1 MIPFL
6 DLARSHAS
14 LTDKFEAA
22 FRQVMAHGRF
32 ILGPEVRELESAL
45 EARLGVA
52 HAVGVSS
59 GTDALLAVLMALDV
73 GPGDEVLVPPL
84 TFYATAGAVVR
95 LGATPVFADVDPHT
109 LLLDSAS
116 ALGRKT
122 ENTRAVIPVH
132 LFGQCADVSPYQAA
146 NIDVVEDAAQALGA
160 TDEEGTEAGAQGR
173 AGCFSFFPTKPL
185 GGFGDGGLITTSD
198 DALAERLRRIRVHG
212 AKPKFHHESVGGNF
226 RLDTLQ
232 AAMLLVKL
240 PHLDAWNEEC
250 RRLAHRYRDLLDDGV
265 QQGDVRFVSEAG
277 GDHVYHQCVV
287 RVNDR
292 EALRSGLSERNIG
305 SAVYYPEPLHL
316 QPCFSDLGYG
326 PGDLPHAEEACADVL
341 ALPCFPGLTDEEQT
355 TIART
360 IADFYQT

>member
-6 DLARSHAS
+6 DLARSHEP
-14 LTDKFEAA
+14 LTDELESA

-32 ILGPEVRELESAL
+32 IMGPEVRALESAL
-45 EARLGVA
+45 EKRLGVA
-52 HAVGVSS
+52 HALGMSS

-73 GPGDEVLVPPL
+73 GPGDEVIVPPL

-95 LGATPVFADVDPHT
+95 LGATPVFADVAPDT
-109 LLLDSAS
+109 LLLDPAD
-116 ALGRKT
+116 AMKRVTPRTK
-122 ENTRAVIPVH
+122 AIIPVH
-132 LFGQCADVSPYQAA
+132 LFGQCAEVAPYRDAGLW
-146 NIDVVEDAAQALGA
+146 VVEDAAQAMGA
-160 TDEEGTEAGAQGR
+160 TGEFGRLAGAQGL

-212 AKPKFHHESVGGNF
+212 AQPKFHHESVGGNF

-232 AAMLLVKL
+232 AALLLVKL
-240 PHLDAWNEEC
+240 PHLDAWNAEC
-250 RRLAHRYRDLLDDGV
+250 GRLAQGYRELLAESVHREDI
-265 QQGDVRFVSEAG
+265 RFVAEAPG
-277 GDHVYHQCVV
+277 EHVYHQCVV

-292 EALRSGLSERNIG
+292 DALRSALSEANIG

-326 PGDLPHAEEACADVL
+326 SGDLPHTEAACADVL
-341 ALPCFPGLTDEEQT
+341 ALPCYPGLTDDEQGA
-355 TIART
+355 IARA
-360 IADFYQT
+360 IVGFYQP